1 MLSRAATILR
11 SIEAYLYDS
20 QDLSADTLKCRQ
32 AFGYSFKLIGTVYQ
46 DRHFLFLHL
55 GRCLPLWKG

>member
-1 MLSRAATILR
+1 
-11 SIEAYLYDS
+11 
-20 QDLSADTLKCRQ
+20 LSADTLKCRQ